1 MDPQTYREM
10 GLNDHEYELIVE
22 RLGREPNYTEI
33 GMMAVMWSEHCG
45 YKYSRPILRRFGEY
59 KKAMDEGSMENA
71 GVTDI
76 GDGYGI
82 VFKVESHNHP
92 SAVEPFQGAAT
103 GVGGILRDI
112 FTMGA
117 RPIANLNSLRF
128 GDLDDPHNQ
137 WLFREVVGGIAHYGN
152 CVGVPTVAGEVVFH
166 PCYTGN
172 CLVNAMAVGLV
183 KHTDVATAA
192 AEGIGN
198 PVLYVGSSTGR
209 DGIHGATFA
218 SVELTEESEAKR
230 SNVQMGDPFAEKLLI
245 EATLEALASGDVVGI
260 QDMGAAGLTCSTC
273 ETASKGGNGMIID
286 VQKVPRR
293 EQGMTPY
300 EVMLSES
307 QERMLAIVKKG
318 REEAVAAIFKKWGCK
333 AVVVGE
339 VTGDGFV
346 RVMDGDE
353 LAACVPARFLTDEC
367 PTYTLDTEKP
377 GYIDEVQAFTPEKLE
392 VPVDLTASLKMLL
405 GDTTIASKR
414 WVYEQYDHMVQT
426 QTSGLPGGDAAML
439 RVRGVAN
446 KGLAIKIDGNG
457 RYVYLDP
464 RTGGMMAVVEA
475 CRNVSCT
482 GAKPLA
488 ATDCLN
494 FGNPEKKDIFWQFEQ
509 AVDGIALA
517 CEALHTPVVS
527 GNVSFY
533 NETQET
539 SVFPTP
545 TIGIVGLIEDV
556 DKACSA
562 NFKNN
567 GDVVV
572 MLTPAGW
579 EDPNQGL
586 CGSEYLYKQYGIE
599 AGMPPA
605 VDLKLE
611 VELQAAVREAI
622 DNRLLSSAHDCSDG
636 GLAIAVCESAIAGAK
651 GVDIHINSYERADA
665 VLFGETASR
674 IIVSLPADNMPALE
688 DVAIK
693 HGCSAIGIGKVTND
707 NLVSFTLNGKL
718 NVKLPLSEAAA
729 LYEQAI
735 PSALDTK

>member
-1 MDPQTYREM
+1 MDPQIYREM

-45 YKYSRPILRRFGEY
+45 YKYSRPVLRRFGEY

-137 WLFREVVGGIAHYGN
+137 WLFKEVVGGIAHYGN

-183 KHTDVATAA
+183 KHSDVATAA

-293 EQGMTPY
+293 EQGMSAY

-318 REEAVAAIFKKWGCK
+318 REEAVAGIFKKWGCK

-339 VTGDGFV
+339 VTDDGWV
-346 RVMDGDE
+346 TVMDGNE
-353 LAACVPARFLTDEC
+353 LAARVPARFLTDEC
-367 PTYTLDTEKP
+367 PTYTLNAEKP
-377 GYIDEVQAFTPEKLE
+377 GYIDELQAFDPTSLPVPE
-392 VPVDLTASLKMLL
+392 DLTASLKMLL
-405 GDTTIASKR
+405 SDTTIASKR

-426 QTSGLPGGDAAML
+426 QTAGMPGGDAAML

-464 RTGGMMAVVEA
+464 RMGGMMAVVEA

-509 AVDGIALA
+509 AVDGIATA
-517 CEALHTPVVS
+517 CEALGTPVVS
-527 GNVSFY
+527 GNVSLY
-533 NETQET
+533 NETLDT
-539 SVFPTP
+539 AVFPTP

-562 NFKNN
+562 NFKNA
-567 GDVVV
+567 GDVIA
-572 MLTPAGW
+572 LLIPSGW
-579 EDPNQGL
+579 EDPIQGL
-586 CGSEYLYKQYGIE
+586 GGSQYLYKQFGIE
-599 AGMPPA
+599 SGMPPI
-605 VDLKLE
+605 VDLTLE
-611 VELQAAVREAI
+611 VGLQAAVREAI
-622 DNRLLSSAHDCSDG
+622 DQRLLSSAHDCSDG
-636 GLAIAVCESAIAGAK
+636 GLSITVCESALAGNK
-651 GVDIHINSYERADA
+651 GADIHINSCERPDS

-674 IIVSLPADNMPALE
+674 IVVSLPQENMPALE
-688 DVAIK
+688 DIAIK
-693 HGCSAIGIGKVTND
+693 HGCSAAGIGVVTND
-707 NLVSFTLNGKL
+707 GQINFTLNGKL
-718 NVKLPLSEAAA
+718 HVGLSVTEANVLYEGAIPNALNVK
-729 LYEQAI
+729 
-735 PSALDTK
+735 

>member
-1 MDPQTYREM
+1 MDPQIYREM
-10 GLNDHEYELIVE
+10 GLNDYEYQLIVE

-137 WLFREVVGGIAHYGN
+137 WLFKEVVGGIAHYGN

-183 KHTDVATAA
+183 KHSDVATAA
-192 AEGIGN
+192 AEGVGN

-293 EQGMTPY
+293 EQGMSAY

-318 REEAVAAIFKKWGCK
+318 REESVAGIFKKWGCK

-339 VTGDGFV
+339 VTDDGWV
-346 RVMDGDE
+346 TVMDGDE
-353 LAACVPARFLTDEC
+353 LAARVPARFLTDEC
-367 PTYTLDTEKP
+367 PTYTLETERP
-377 GYIDEVQAFTPEKLE
+377 GYIDELQAFNPTTLPVPE
-392 VPVDLTASLKMLL
+392 DLTASLKMLL
-405 GDTTIASKR
+405 TDTTIASKR

-426 QTSGLPGGDAAML
+426 QTAGMPGGDAAML

-464 RTGGMMAVVEA
+464 RTGGMLAVVEA

-509 AVDGIALA
+509 AVDGIASA
-517 CEALHTPVVS
+517 CEALGTPVVS
-527 GNVSFY
+527 GNVSLY
-533 NETQET
+533 NETMDT
-539 SVFPTP
+539 AVFPTP

-556 DKACSA
+556 DKACTA
-562 NFKNN
+562 HFKNV

-572 MLTPAGW
+572 LLTPTGW
-579 EDPNQGL
+579 EDPIQGL
-586 CGSEYLYKQYGIE
+586 GGSEYLYKQFGIE

-605 VDLKLE
+605 VDLTME
-611 VELQAAVREAI
+611 VALQTTVREAI
-622 DNRLLSSAHDCSDG
+622 DQQLLSSAHDCSDG
-636 GLAIAVCESAIAGAK
+636 GLSITVCESAMAGAK
-651 GVDIHINSYERADA
+651 GADIHINSYERPDA

-674 IIVSLPADNMPALE
+674 IVVSLPVKHMPTLE
-688 DVAIK
+688 DIAIK
-693 HGCSAIGIGKVTND
+693 HGCSAVGIGTVTKD
-707 NLVSFTLNGKL
+707 GQISFTINGKRKAGISVAEACTLYEGAIPNAL
-718 NVKLPLSEAAA
+718 NVK
-729 LYEQAI
+729 
-735 PSALDTK
+735 